1 MYYNGYGDLKL
12 SALGFGAMRLPVK
25 NGNDAEIDE
34 EEALKLVDE
43 AYKAGINYFDTA
55 WGYHAGN
62 SEIVMGKALKRY
74 PRESFFLST
83 KFPGYDVSNFGK
95 VEEIFEKQLEK
106 CQTEYFDF
114 YFLHN
119 VTELNIDR
127 YLDDDRYHTFSYL
140 MEQKREG
147 RIRHLGF
154 SCHGSLETMRRFL
167 EKYGDSME
175 FGMIQL
181 NYLDYE
187 FQDAREKIGILRS
200 RNIPIW
206 VMEPLRGGLLAKLP
220 EDGMKELEGL
230 RPGVKPVEWAFRFLQ
245 SILNVTMILSGMS
258 EMSQMMENI
267 RVFDRREPLEENEV
281 ETLKRIAKG
290 MVSGKIVP
298 CTSCKYCLAHCPK
311 ALDIP
316 SFMSHYNETSFTG
329 GGFISAMYIM
339 SLPEDKRPSAC
350 VGCESCEKVC
360 PQGIRISEKIEE
372 LDAMTAGTVKAMS
385 GGRRGPRRRDS
396 VRTSGPFQKRS
407 EAPLPGMLRDGQG
420 AVRLQDGR
428 GERCGRSIQPRGLQI
443 MTIGMNVC
451 IGGGFQGIGEAMHAV
466 RSADAGGSGRK
477 KDSRILES
485 VSRCIKDSVADARAH
500 GNGKGSRR
508 SIGSTCLFLRIRRS
522 SCFPW
527 SSL

>member
-1 MYYNGYGDLKL
+1 MYYNGYGGLKL

-34 EEALKLVDE
+34 EEALRLVDE

-62 SEIVMGKALKRY
+62 SETVMGKALKRY

-140 MEQKREG
+140 MEQKRKG

-245 SILNVTMILSGMS
+245 SIPDVTMILSGMS

-350 VGCESCEKVC
+350 VGCGSCEEVC

-396 VRTSGPFQKRS
+396 ARTSGPFRKRS
-407 EAPLPGMLRDGQG
+407 EPPLPGMLRDGQG
-420 AVRLQDGR
+420 AVGLQDRR
-428 GERCGRSIQPRGLQI
+428 GDRCGRSSQPRGLPVHDHREERLHQRRVP
-443 MTIGMNVC
+443 GYRQGDEC
-451 IGGGFQGIGEAMHAV
+451 GFEALIREGLEEKRQPCPGECFSMYQ
-466 RSADAGGSGRK
+466 RQ
-477 KDSRILES
+477 
-485 VSRCIKDSVADARAH
+485 
-500 GNGKGSRR
+500 RR
-508 SIGSTCLFLRIRRS
+508 
-522 SCFPW
+522 
-527 SSL
+527 